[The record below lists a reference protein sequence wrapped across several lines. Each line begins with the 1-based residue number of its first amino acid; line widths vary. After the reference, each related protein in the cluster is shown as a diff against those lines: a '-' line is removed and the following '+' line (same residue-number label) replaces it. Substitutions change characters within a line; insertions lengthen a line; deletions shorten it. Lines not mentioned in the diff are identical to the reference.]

1 MNDVIR
7 HALAVLRTMSRHRLL
22 GAAVAWAGGLIG
34 AVVVLMIP
42 DKYEASAR
50 IYVDTQSILKPLM
63 LGLAVQPNVEQ
74 QIMMLSRT
82 LISRPNVEKL
92 IRMADLDLTVKTK
105 VSQDELTDHL
115 IKTLEIKSTSRDN
128 LYTLTYRD
136 QDPNKSKRVVQS
148 LVSIF
153 VESSLGDK
161 RKDSDTAKKFIDDQ
175 IKAYEK
181 KLEDAEARLK
191 DFKLRNIEA
200 QTADGRGVAGQL
212 ADTGTRLAQ
221 AQLELR
227 EVSNARDALKRQIL
241 GDVGTGARNG
251 EDTMPVST
259 PEIDTRIEVQKRNLD
274 GLLQRYTEQHP
285 DVLGARRVLKEL
297 DEQKRQRV
305 KELEAQRR
313 QQSAALREAATVNPG
328 VLLADGSPASQEL
341 KRALAIADANVA
353 TLSTRVAEFEARMA
367 RIKESLKTMP
377 AVEKEYVQLNRDYEI
392 HKKNYDGLVARRESA
407 AMTGELEAAS
417 GVADFRLIDPPR
429 VSPKPVAPN
438 RLLLLPAA
446 LVLALLGGAFASF
459 AAAQLRPVFFD
470 GRALAEATGLPL
482 LGRVSYL
489 PRATD
494 AKSEKTKFGLF
505 LVLLAALIGT
515 YGAVILILFVRSGSG
530 A

>member
-1 MNDVIR
+1 
-7 HALAVLRTMSRHRLL
+7 MSRHRLL
-22 GAAVAWAGGLIG
+22 GVAVAWAGGLIG
-34 AVVVLMIP
+34 AVTVLMIP

-92 IRMADLDLTVKTK
+92 VRMADLDLALKTK
-105 VSQDELTDHL
+105 VSQDDLTDHL

-136 QDPNKSKRVVQS
+136 PDPNKSKRVVQS

-181 KLEDAEARLK
+181 KLEDAEGRLK

-200 QTADGRGVAGQL
+200 QTADGRGVAGQMS
-212 ADTGTRLAQ
+212 DTGARLAQ

-227 EVSNARDALKRQIL
+227 EVRNARDALKQRIL
-241 GDVGTGARNG
+241 GDPGAGTKGGLESAA
-251 EDTMPVST
+251 PVAT
-259 PEIDTRIEVQKRNLD
+259 PELDARIDTEKRNLD

-285 DVLGARRVLKEL
+285 DVVGARRVLKEL
-297 DEQKRQRV
+297 NEQKRLRV
-305 KELEAQRR
+305 KELEEQRR
-313 QQSAALREAATVNPG
+313 AQALALREAAVVNPG
-328 VLLADGSPASQEL
+328 VLLEDGSPASQEL
-341 KRALAIADANVA
+341 KRALAVADANVA
-353 TLSTRVAEFEARMA
+353 TLSTRVAEFESRMA

-377 AVEKEYVQLNRDYEI
+377 TVEKDYVQLNRDYEI

-446 LVLALLGGAFASF
+446 LVLALLGGGFASF

-470 GRALAEATGLPL
+470 GRGLAEATGLPL

-489 PRATD
+489 PRDTD
-494 AKSEKTKFGLF
+494 AKSEKAKFGLF
-505 LVLLAALIGT
+505 LALFAALIGA
-515 YGAVILILFVRSGSG
+515 YGAGILILFLRSGAG
-530 A
+530 T

>member
-1 MNDVIR
+1 MNDIFR
-7 HALAVLRTMSRHRLL
+7 QLMTVLRSMSRHRLL
-22 GAAVAWAGGLIG
+22 GVAVAWLAGLAGA
-34 AVVVLMIP
+34 AVVFLIP

-74 QIMMLSRT
+74 QVMMLSRT

-92 IRMADLDLTVKTK
+92 IRMADLDLAVKNK
-105 VSQDELTDHL
+105 ASQDELTDQI

-136 QDPNKSKRVVQS
+136 PDPAKSKRVVQS

-200 QTADGRGVAGQL
+200 QTADGRGVTGQMSD
-212 ADTGTRLAQ
+212 AGTRLAQ

-241 GDVGTGARNG
+241 GNVGTNIKGA
-251 EDTMPVST
+251 EDTAAVST
-259 PEIDTRIEVQKRNLD
+259 PEIDGRIEAQKRGLD

-305 KELEAQRR
+305 KELEEQRR
-313 QQSAALREAATVNPG
+313 QQAVALREAAVANPG
-328 VLLADGSPASQEL
+328 VLLSDGSPASQEL

-353 TLSTRVAEFEARMA
+353 TLSTRVAEYQSRMA

-377 AVEKEYVQLNRDYEI
+377 TLEKEFVQLNRDYEI
-392 HKKNYDGLVARRESA
+392 HKKNYDGLVTRRESA

-438 RLLLLPAA
+438 RMLLLPAT
-446 LVLALLGGAFASF
+446 LLLALLCGGFASF

-470 GRALAEATGLPL
+470 GHSLSEATGLPL
-482 LGRVSYL
+482 LGRVAYVSN
-489 PRATD
+489 D
-494 AKSEKTKFGLF
+494 AEERRQKFRLGIF
-505 LVLLAALIGT
+505 VTSLAALIAV
-515 YGAVILILFVRSGSG
+515 YGVGLLILYVRSGTG